1 MSSLI
6 PADLI
11 PLLSAALLA
20 LTVLI
25 YVVLDGAD
33 LGVGV
38 LFVLTPDQEDR
49 EVMVNSILP
58 VWDANETW
66 LVLAGGALLAL
77 FPSAYSSIL
86 SALYPL
92 IIVMLL
98 SLICRGTALEL
109 RGRAP
114 HSERVGWDVAICGGS
129 LLAAF
134 CQGVA
139 LGAIVQGIHVTADVY
154 AGGWWDWFSGF
165 SVACGLAV
173 VCVYLVLGS
182 CWLVWRTEGAL
193 QARAWKRAPWLGA
206 TAIALLAAIGA
217 WALTLNATYSQHWSE
232 WPFSI
237 IRWMLCALFVAAALL
252 FVWSRKK
259 RKDMTLLLAA
269 IFCLVVAY
277 FSVAGTLYPFIV
289 PPALSISA
297 AASAPSSQLF
307 VLGGCAFLVPAILA
321 YSTFSF
327 WVFRGKVKPERSV
340 NTAGEI

>member
-1 MSSLI
+1 MSSPI

-92 IIVMLL
+92 IFAMLL

-114 HSERVGWDVAICGGS
+114 HSERWGWDVAICGGS

-139 LGAIVQGIHVTADVY
+139 LGAIVQGIRISADVY
-154 AGGWWDWFSGF
+154 SGGWWDWFSGF
-165 SVACGLAV
+165 TVACGLAV
-173 VCVYLVLGS
+173 ICVYMVLGS

-193 QARAWKRAPWLGA
+193 QARACKRAPWLGA
-206 TAIALLAAIGA
+206 TAIVLLAVIGA
-217 WALTLNATYSQHWSE
+217 WALTLNATYSQHWNE
-232 WPFSI
+232 WPFSL
-237 IRWMLCALFVAAALL
+237 IRWVLSALFVAAALL
-252 FVWSRKK
+252 FAWSRKK

-269 IFCLVVAY
+269 I
-277 FSVAGTLYPFIV
+277 S
-289 PPALSISA
+289 
-297 AASAPSSQLF
+297 
-307 VLGGCAFLVPAILA
+307 
-321 YSTFSF
+321 
-327 WVFRGKVKPERSV
+327 
-340 NTAGEI
+340 